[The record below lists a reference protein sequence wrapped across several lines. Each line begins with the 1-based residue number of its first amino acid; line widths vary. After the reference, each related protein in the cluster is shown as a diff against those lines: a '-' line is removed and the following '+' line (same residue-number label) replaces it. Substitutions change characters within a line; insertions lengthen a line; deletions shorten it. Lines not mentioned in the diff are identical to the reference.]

1 MSDENMN
8 EAVTRILPSRRK
20 QYFLNSFD
28 SETFHVIT
36 CDGGVLNLSFKI
48 TPREAKERN
57 R

>member
-8 EAVTRILPSRRK
+8 EAVTRILPWRHK
-20 QYFLNSFD
+20 QYFLISFD
-28 SETFHVIT
+28 SETLRVIT

-48 TPREAKERN
+48 TAREAKVRN